1 MQNVLNVFESGTFSK
16 KKKGKGPIS
25 ILDRVASGRIAC
37 VAKIS
42 DRKQWKILIPNQT
55 LRRLPRVQ

>member
-1 MQNVLNVFESGTFSK
+1 MFLKVGHFQ

-42 DRKQWKILIPNQT
+42 DRKQCKILIPNQT